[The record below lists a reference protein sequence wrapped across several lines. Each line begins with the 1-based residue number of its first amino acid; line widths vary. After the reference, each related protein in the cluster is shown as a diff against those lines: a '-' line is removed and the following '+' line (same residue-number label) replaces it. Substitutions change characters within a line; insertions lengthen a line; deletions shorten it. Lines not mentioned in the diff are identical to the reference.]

1 MLLILVSAPLAFIV
15 SLVGLF
21 REAQKGWAIA
31 GLISSVVFG
40 LTFVGLP
47 WLVNCLL

>member
-1 MLLILVSAPLAFIV
+1 MSVPLAFIV

-21 REAQKGWAIA
+21 RDTQKGWAIA
-31 GLISSVVFG
+31 GVISSGVFG
-40 LTFVGLP
+40 LTFIGLP